1 MLFVADLISEKRI
14 KLSDNDKKEINNKRS
29 QVPAVTH
36 VDYSARIQTVNKE
49 NGIFYRLIKDFYKK
63 TKCPMII
70 NTSFN
75 INREPIVGTIEDAYR
90 TFLVSGLD
98 ILVCGNFILHKKDQY
113 D

>member
-49 NGIFYRLIKDFYKK
+49 NGISRLIKISIKK
-63 TKCPMII
+63 L
-70 NTSFN
+70 N
-75 INREPIVGTIEDAYR
+75 A
-90 TFLVSGLD
+90 
-98 ILVCGNFILHKKDQY
+98 Q
-113 D
+113 